1 MKDFTK
7 AYELLSN
14 SYNRFRYPKD
24 EEPSFTFFDNNCE
37 NVIFSCPHAVK
48 QMRNGQLKSA
58 DYNTGPL
65 GLALHSLGQNVL
77 IKTKNCNDDANYDL
91 VSPYKD
97 YLIQLINEK
106 KYNFVIDLHGMS
118 ETRDELIC
126 LGTNFGKNLNN
137 CDKITELFYKI
148 ATSHNFQSDKIK
160 VDHPFSA
167 SYEGTI
173 SAYTRAKTS
182 INTLQIELNSLIFKN
197 RENTIKLLQILDEF
211 ANTIKNNSL

>member
-106 KYNFVIDLHGMS
+106 KYNFVIDL
-118 ETRDELIC
+118 TWYVR
-126 LGTNFGKNLNN
+126 NK
-137 CDKITELFYKI
+137 
-148 ATSHNFQSDKIK
+148 
-160 VDHPFSA
+160 
-167 SYEGTI
+167 
-173 SAYTRAKTS
+173 R
-182 INTLQIELNSLIFKN
+182 
-197 RENTIKLLQILDEF
+197 
-211 ANTIKNNSL
+211 